1 MGTLEKA
8 RICIHASS
16 PSSLGII
23 RSKMTRS
30 GFSELVSAT
39 ALSPSKAVT
48 TSYPS
53 CSRLNL
59 MPLTTNFSSST
70 TKIFIISL
78 QSQIGQQP
86 LQRRLTDALHLQQLL
101 VGAEPAVGVSVGQ
114 DGLGFL
120 LPDAGQVFQFCLG
133 RLI

>member
-1 MGTLEKA
+1 MEATENDEIHKIGAKNLAALGRPAAVRADGSARLSAGVPHQPGGGQMCIRDRSMSVLRAVSMMMGTLEKV
-8 RICIHASS
+8 RICMHASS

-23 RSKMTRS
+23 RSKITRS

-59 MPLTTNFSSST
+59 MP
-70 TKIFIISL
+70 
-78 QSQIGQQP
+78 
-86 LQRRLTDALHLQQLL
+86 
-101 VGAEPAVGVSVGQ
+101 
-114 DGLGFL
+114 
-120 LPDAGQVFQFCLG
+120 
-133 RLI
+133 